1 MKELKDFAVAG
12 KSTFIS
18 LSSKLPAQTALA
30 MFAGNS
36 SAMRAGIESEITSI
50 DYEEVGGLNTP
61 KVQSTDGRGQV
72 VTIDNEEVQLAKDG
86 ETPKA
91 VTIRFKNGITM
102 TLGLLF
108 QGQEKTTIHFTGDG
122 APTKVTDLT
131 LEDLANKLIGKT
143 FKCAK
148 YYRDATNPI
157 VRNGGQAN
165 ERTYAANVYEFIQ
178 K

>member
-1 MKELKDFAVAG
+1 MKELKDFQVAG

-18 LSSKLPAQTALA
+18 LSSTLPASTALA

-36 SAMRAGIESEITSI
+36 SAMRAGIESEIISI
-50 DYEEVGGLNTP
+50 DYEEVGGLRTP
-61 KVQSTDGRGQV
+61 KVASADGRGQV
-72 VTIDNEEVQLAKDG
+72 VTIGNEEVQLAKDG

-108 QGQEKTTIHFTGDG
+108 QGQEKTTIQFAGDG
-122 APTKVTDLT
+122 APTKVTDLA
-131 LEDLANKLIGKT
+131 LEDLGTKMIGKT
-143 FKCAK
+143 FKCVK

-157 VRNGGQAN
+157 VRNGGEAN
-165 ERTYAANVYEFIQ
+165 ERSYPANVYEFIQ